1 MAISVF
7 SSDKSLQN
15 AYSALEKQT
24 NDLKKIGFDDDYIF
38 NDPLSNFYKL
48 GIKFKEEGKEAAIE
62 FFTSLP
68 DRAKREGMVVT
79 ILFNFIQNDMI
90 KQDCDLTVTLEF

>member
-1 MAISVF
+1 MAASVS
-7 SSDKSLQN
+7 SSDRSLQN

-24 NDLKKIGFDDDYIF
+24 NDLKKFGFDDDYLSH
-38 NDPLSNFYKL
+38 DPLSNFYKL

-68 DRAKREGMVVT
+68 DRSKREGMCVT
-79 ILFNFIQNDMI
+79 ILFNFIKNDKI
-90 KQDCDLTVTLEF
+90 KQDCDLTVKLEF